1 MLLRG
6 YTEINLNK
14 INNKNKP
21 KKNLYK
27 SVDRNNKINRDKRYI
42 YNSKYEK
49 IRGSDIFCELPPK
62 QEKYIPDYD
71 IKRNYEIYYNK
82 KINEENYIN
91 DDTKKLK
98 YNSCIKDNR
107 NKVYDINKEKYGF
120 NPYKTTYN
128 ASFVPI
134 KINEDILVGNDFELG
149 TGVAYNSRKQ
159 KIEFLKSNIFCDKEK
174 YRQNSDLKDNFNPKH
189 INHNNWYTNLDWRNN
204 KSELIFYKN
213 NQNEFYDNNSK
224 GNTNSCFTRYK

>member
-6 YTEINLNK
+6 YTSYNKKINLNN
-14 INNKNKP
+14 IP
-21 KKNLYK
+21 KKSYK
-27 SVDRNNKINRDKRYI
+27 SVDKKYSYNPRY
-42 YNSKYEK
+42 EP

-62 QEKYIPDYD
+62 QEKYIPDYQ
-71 IKRNYEIYYNK
+71 IRRKYENYYNSK
-82 KINEENYIN
+82 QTEEKLNKNKFVKNKSYSKIN
-91 DDTKKLK
+91 K
-98 YNSCIKDNR
+98 
-107 NKVYDINKEKYGF
+107 NKVYDINKERFGF

-128 ASFVPI
+128 SSFVPI
-134 KINEDILVGNDFELG
+134 KINENVLVGNDKELG

-174 YRQNSDLKDNFNPKH
+174 YNQNNYLSDNFNPKN

-213 NQNEFYDNNSK
+213 NQKEFYDNNSK
-224 GNTNSCFTRYK
+224 ANYTCFTKYK

>member
-6 YTEINLNK
+6 YTSNNKK
-14 INNKNKP
+14 INVNIINNIP
-21 KKNLYK
+21 KKTYK
-27 SVDRNNKINRDKRYI
+27 SVDKKYSYNPRY
-42 YNSKYEK
+42 EP

-62 QEKYIPDYD
+62 QEKYIPDYQ
-71 IKRNYEIYYNK
+71 IKRRYENYYNSK
-82 KINEENYIN
+82 QAEEKLNKNKFIKNKSYSKIN
-91 DDTKKLK
+91 K
-98 YNSCIKDNR
+98 
-107 NKVYDINKEKYGF
+107 NKVYDINKERFGF

-128 ASFVPI
+128 SSFVPI
-134 KINEDILVGNDFELG
+134 KINENVLVGNDKELG

-174 YRQNSDLKDNFNPKH
+174 YNMNNYLSDNFNPKN

-213 NQNEFYDNNSK
+213 NQKEFYDNNSK
-224 GNTNSCFTRYK
+224 ANYTCFTKYK

>member
-6 YTEINLNK
+6 YTSYNKKINLNN
-14 INNKNKP
+14 IP
-21 KKNLYK
+21 KKSYK
-27 SVDRNNKINRDKRYI
+27 SVDKKYSYNPRY
-42 YNSKYEK
+42 EP

-62 QEKYIPDYD
+62 QEKYIPDYQ
-71 IKRNYEIYYNK
+71 IRRKYENYYNSK
-82 KINEENYIN
+82 QTEEKLNKNKFIKNKSYSKIN
-91 DDTKKLK
+91 K
-98 YNSCIKDNR
+98 
-107 NKVYDINKEKYGF
+107 NKVYDINKERFGF

-128 ASFVPI
+128 SSFVPI
-134 KINEDILVGNDFELG
+134 KINENVLVGNDKELG

-174 YRQNSDLKDNFNPKH
+174 YNQNNYLSDNFNPKN

-213 NQNEFYDNNSK
+213 NQKEFYDNNSK
-224 GNTNSCFTRYK
+224 ANYTCFTKYK